1 MLLCVIILGAA
12 GWALGARGD
21 MVTAWLL
28 SGIGAVVGVYLGW
41 RPAARIWTD
50 AANTTID

>member
-1 MLLCVIILGAA
+1 MKKLIMLLCVIILGAA

-41 RPAARIWTD
+41 RPGRAYLD
-50 AANTTID
+50 